1 MLNIDKDY
9 SLIIHQTL
17 QAILSPDKT
26 LIDQAQQ
33 QLKVLQVRQG
43 IIYFIFSILFI

>member
-1 MLNIDKDY
+1 MINIDKDY

-17 QAILSPDKT
+17 QAILSPDKS

-43 IIYFIFSILFI
+43 ILLYFHIKYFI